1 MNKYI
6 RSELTRSAAEES
18 RSHVQEEITVDE
30 VENWIPSDKTVDL
43 AWLFR
48 SHGCSGPERT

>member
-6 RSELTRSAAEES
+6 RSELTRSAFEES
-18 RSHVQEEITVDE
+18 RFHVQEEITVDE
-30 VENWIPSDKTVDL
+30 VENWIPSDETVDL
-43 AWLFR
+43 EWLFR